1 MLKLN
6 KKIVCSLMAVC
17 IIGGVLSGCGN
28 GASSDTK
35 NNNSKELVV
44 YSAGPDDLIKNI
56 TKGFEKNTG
65 IKVKVFSSTTGKIL
79 SRIKAEKAKP
89 QADVAILA
97 SLSSAIGLKKDG
109 MTEEYANAKNADK
122 LFTNWKDKDNNY
134 FSYSG
139 SALAIVYNTKA
150 IKTPPKDWSDLT
162 KPEYKNQINVS
173 DPSVSGSCLDF
184 VSGYVN
190 VNDEKAWDYFNDV
203 KKNGAQMVGANNEAL
218 NPVISGEKSI
228 VLAGVDYM
236 TYAAKAKGEPVD
248 LIYPSSGTVI
258 SPRPALILKG
268 AKDEDNAKK
277 FIDYLLSDEAQKMVS
292 NAYLLPGRKDIKV
305 AGKANGNDIK
315 SLTVNWNWM
324 ADNSKEI
331 TSKFG
336 NIFK

>member
-6 KKIVCSLMAVC
+6 KKVICSLIAIC
-17 IIGGVLSGCGN
+17 ITGGILSGCSTGSL
-28 GASSDTK
+28 GT
-35 NNNSKELVV
+35 NNSKEVVV
-44 YSAGPDDLIKNI
+44 YSAGPDNLIKKI
-56 TKGFEKNTG
+56 TKGFEKKTG

-89 QADVAILA
+89 EADVAILA

-109 MTEEYANAKNADK
+109 MTEAYAKAKNADK
-122 LFTNWKDKDNNY
+122 LFDDWKDKDNNY

-139 SALAIVYNTKA
+139 SALAIVYNTKSV
-150 IKTPPKDWSDLT
+150 KNPPKDWSDLT
-162 KPEYKNQINVS
+162 SPEYKNQINVS
-173 DPSVSGSCLDF
+173 DPSQSGSCLDF

-190 VNDEKAWDYFNDV
+190 VNGEKGWDYFKAV
-203 KKNGAQMVGANNEAL
+203 KKNGTQMAGANNEAL

-248 LIYPSSGTVI
+248 LVYPSSGTVI

-268 AKDEDNAKK
+268 AKDKANAEK
-277 FIDYLLSDEAQKMVS
+277 FIDYLLSEDAQKMVA

-305 AGKANGNDIK
+305 DGKANANDIK
-315 SLTVNWNWM
+315 ALTVDWNWM
-324 ADNSKEI
+324 ADNGKDIS
-331 TSKFG
+331 SKFV
-336 NIFK
+336 NMFK